1 MNLKVMKRAA
11 QKDKNLAGAA
21 LSILHSEKMHFFKYR
36 GLAFISKASKKGKCA
51 PRNLPCIMSRERVDL
66 PVLNDPLLFLFI

>member
-36 GLAFISKASKKGKCA
+36 ELAIFKKGKCA